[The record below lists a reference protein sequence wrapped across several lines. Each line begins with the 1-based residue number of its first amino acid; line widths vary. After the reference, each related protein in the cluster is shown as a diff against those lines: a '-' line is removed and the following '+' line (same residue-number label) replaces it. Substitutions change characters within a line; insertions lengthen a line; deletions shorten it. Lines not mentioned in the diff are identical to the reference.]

1 MLFFS
6 LKSLERFKN
15 QGATLFVD
23 IQANET
29 RDLPWYHGLLSSFHT
44 TFRVTSL
51 PGGVQQFKT
60 YFFFT
65 LSTKLSKK
73 NRLLQKLKQNTV
85 FGCVRRLCTSKCE
98 SVGKMSHEIDDA
110 QISLYHV
117 PRKQSEEGMVRSC
130 NRGSAKNSFF
140 FKKSNFCPFFWRRI
154 FEKKRGQSLS

>member
-1 MLFFS
+1 MRCKYL
-6 LKSLERFKN
+6 LILLHEGYRI
-15 QGATLFVD
+15 VD

-51 PGGVQQFKT
+51 PGGVQQLKT
-60 YFFFT
+60 FFFLP

-85 FGCVRRLCTSKCE
+85 FGCVRRLHTSKCKD
-98 SVGKMSHEIDDA
+98 VGKMSHGIDDA

-117 PRKQSEEGMVRSC
+117 PRKQSEEGIVRRC
-130 NRGSAKNSFF
+130 NRGSDKKSFF
-140 FKKSNFCPFFWRRI
+140 LQKK
-154 FEKKRGQSLS
+154 